1 MGSNLSVTLPALSAT
16 LLDAYDNYTTARP
29 CMTSLLTRQQD
40 INTTAIVLPS
50 DIDVRPSAGTS
61 CLYLKHTSPVL
72 LFKACLRE
80 PPALLHA
87 MSNTNQRMGCVQ
99 MQSAY
104 QQLQSAQQT
113 LDDVLINGTQS
124 PVLLAASLNQA
135 ASQISSQPI
144 SNSINAALT
153 TSQASCS

>member
-1 MGSNLSVTLPALSAT
+1 
-16 LLDAYDNYTTARP
+16 
-29 CMTSLLTRQQD
+29 
-40 INTTAIVLPS
+40 
-50 DIDVRPSAGTS
+50 
-61 CLYLKHTSPVL
+61 
-72 LFKACLRE
+72 
-80 PPALLHA
+80 
-87 MSNTNQRMGCVQ
+87 

-113 LDDVLINGTQS
+113 LDDVLINGTQN

-144 SNSINAALT
+144 STSITAALT